1 MMRTYPFL
9 VLALI
14 FSISPAHTQ
23 QKAPVTKAAAK
34 PALKPETPHLAFVT
48 EYIRELSAYE
58 ELRVKGEQE
67 NEEAKEASDTPAIF
81 TSAIHADTLF
91 QLELGSE
98 IAQLKSM
105 RLNDPFDFLIPS
117 MTDFYGQKIKLW
129 QRMSDISA
137 AFIGGPKPGV
147 DYDQFAVEMPKIRAN
162 LDFIDQALFE
172 ATPSIFATLIDTKA
186 DSQGHA
192 SHLTITKA
200 ERETLINKLDT
211 AFGSKMDQE
220 SQNYGVSAASVLKA
234 YLLKNFKSSDEPW
247 E

>member
-9 VLALI
+9 VLTLI
-14 FSISPAHTQ
+14 FSVSPARAQ
-23 QKAPVTKAAAK
+23 QKVTRAAAK
-34 PALKPETPHLAFVT
+34 PAIKETPHLAFVT

-67 NEEAKEASDTPAIF
+67 HAEAQKSGDSAGMF
-81 TSAIHADTLF
+81 TSAIHTDTLF

-117 MTDFYGQKIKLW
+117 ITDFYGQKVKLW

-162 LDFIDQALFE
+162 LDYIDQALFE
-172 ATPSIFATLIDTKA
+172 AIPAIFATLIDTKA
-186 DSQGHA
+186 DSQGHT
-192 SHLTITKA
+192 SHLIITKA
-200 ERETLINKLDT
+200 ERESLIDKLDT
-211 AFGSKMDQE
+211 AFGSKLDQKNP
-220 SQNYGVSAASVLKA
+220 NYGVGAASVLKA
-234 YLLKNFKSSDEPW
+234 YLLKDFNSADEPW